1 MNYKA
6 QGATKKG
13 RNTPRHA
20 EHNAPGSDK
29 DPFGKR
35 SGKRPGKAE
44 LLERMKNAQ
53 NKADEGADPST
64 NPSKD

>member
-6 QGATKKG
+6 QGAPKLG
-13 RNTPRHA
+13 RNTPRHT
-20 EHNAPGSDK
+20 EHNEPGSDK

-44 LLERMKNAQ
+44 LLERMKAAQ
-53 NKADEGADPST
+53 NKTDDDAAT
-64 NPSKD
+64 SKD